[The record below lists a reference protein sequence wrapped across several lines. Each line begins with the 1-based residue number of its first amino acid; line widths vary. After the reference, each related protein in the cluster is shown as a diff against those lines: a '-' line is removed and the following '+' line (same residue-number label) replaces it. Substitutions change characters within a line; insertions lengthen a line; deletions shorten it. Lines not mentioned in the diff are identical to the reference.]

1 MILASCLKRWGKN
14 RKEVGVAVVVVLRL
28 AIRGRD
34 PL

>member
-1 MILASCLKRWGKN
+1 MILASYLKRWGKN
-14 RKEVGVAVVVVLRL
+14 RKEVGVVVVLWL